1 MKNTCYAII
10 SKDVKEILLNWQ
22 ILLPMVIVPLMLG
35 VFMPTMMILGLEK
48 GKNSLHELGPLLQ
61 MLPANVSFMSD
72 VNRAFYA
79 LIDFMCPP
87 LFLMIPLMAGSIIG
101 ASCLI
106 VEKERRTLETLLY
119 TPVTLPELFV
129 AKLFATFIPSFIVTL
144 IAFAG
149 FCIVVNIFGHNYLN
163 GAVFPNLKWLI
174 LIFWVS
180 PAIILFGLSA
190 MVIISAYAS
199 TFQSAQQLS
208 GFIIVPFV
216 ILLTA
221 QTSGHLVMDTWHYL
235 LFSPLL
241 LLFDYL
247 IMSYAAK
254 RMTYERLLD

>member
-1 MKNTCYAII
+1 MKNTYYAII

-22 ILLPMVIVPLMLG
+22 ILLPMVIMPLMMG
-35 VFMPTMMILGLEK
+35 VFMPFMMILGLEK
-48 GKNSLHELGPLLQ
+48 GKHSLHGLEPLLK
-61 MLPANVSFMSD
+61 MLPTDIAFMTDVS
-72 VNRAFYA
+72 RAFYV

-144 IAFAG
+144 ISFAG
-149 FCIVVNIFGHNYLN
+149 FCIVVNIFGQNYLN

-208 GFIIVPFV
+208 GFIIVPF
-216 ILLTA
+216 ILLLTA
-221 QTSGHLVMDTWHYL
+221 QTSGHLIMNTGHYL
-235 LFSPLL
+235 LFSPVLL
-241 LLFDYL
+241 LVDYL
-247 IMSYAAK
+247 IISFAAK
-254 RMTYERLLD
+254 RLTYERLLE